1 MALSKFKNIDDVLK
15 KGTSLTTELSSTEF
29 KLIDKGFIPTPFDI
43 GNNDVLEFLL
53 YDSNISITKSDAPF
67 FVFLSHP
74 QSQSIVKLLK
84 IFLTI

>member
-53 YDSNISITKSDAPF
+53 YDSSNNVLEQKR
-67 FVFLSHP
+67 LWEC
-74 QSQSIVKLLK
+74 
-84 IFLTI
+84 